1 MLGSVL
7 RANLR
12 HAGVRRLAVAQNAAV
27 LSTKVDS
34 FLSGSSSI
42 YVEQMYDQW
51 LSDPVRYVNLQCWV
65 SCGAVFDLNCGA
77 NFISVFSISSTLD

>member
-65 SCGAVFDLNCGA
+65 SCGAVCDLNCGA
-77 NFISVFSISSTLD
+77 NFISRFSISSTLD